1 MTDNKM
7 KDWFDHRKRKQIIPP
22 GAQWKM
28 GQKLTV
34 YVIKINHHQLLEME
48 QLGVSAP
55 PVVLSLPLC
64 NASQPKWEE
73 NHMPNAHC
81 APTRLHNS
89 DSRVSISDICIHLV
103 ILPSAL
109 ELHGKQGSNMRGFL
123 PAPVHRNC
131 WNSLADLSCI
141 SFQSASHWQ
150 SVTSRAA
157 TIFFLHWSQSRV
169 HVFFIFTVF
178 FQYQSFYRAQFPCHP
193 FLSPSRLM
201 IKPFV
206 IVVLI
211 PISMQLKQQTYWP
224 KKANLVDLEHFIS

>member
-7 KDWFDHRKRKQIIPP
+7 KDWFDHRKCKQIIPP

-73 NHMPNAHC
+73 NHMPNARC

-89 DSRVSISDICIHLV
+89 DSRVSISDHPPGHFSQGTGASWKTRQQHERFLTSSCTQEL
-103 ILPSAL
+103 L
-109 ELHGKQGSNMRGFL
+109 ELS
-123 PAPVHRNC
+123 C
-131 WNSLADLSCI
+131 WFIMHFFSISISLAIRNIKS
-141 SFQSASHWQ
+141 SNS
-150 SVTSRAA
+150 
-157 TIFFLHWSQSRV
+157 
-169 HVFFIFTVF
+169 
-178 FQYQSFYRAQFPCHP
+178 
-193 FLSPSRLM
+193 FLSS
-201 IKPFV
+201 
-206 IVVLI
+206 LI
-211 PISMQLKQQTYWP
+211 PK
-224 KKANLVDLEHFIS
+224 